1 MDQMALGSLI
11 ERASVGP
18 WVAERNGDEL
28 GGEGDLSPPERNRMP
43 GIHTNMWNPQALEV
57 EKTEGL
63 LQAGCKD
70 HIEDREDSKILPS

>member
-1 MDQMALGSLI
+1 MDRMTLGSLI

-28 GGEGDLSPPERNRMP
+28 RGEGDLRSPERNRVP
-43 GIHTNMWNPQALEV
+43 GIHTNMWNPQGLEV
-57 EKTEGL
+57 EKTEGP

-70 HIEDREDSKILPS
+70 HIEDREESKKLPT